1 MKPQSW
7 REIERTLKAA
17 GAVFVSS
24 CGDHF
29 KWRMPNGNSVTVPHP
44 KHEVP
49 IGTTLKI
56 YRDAGLR

>member
-7 REIERTLKAA
+7 REIERTLKAS
-17 GAVFVSS
+17 GAVFVRS

-29 KWRMPNGNSVTVPHP
+29 TWRMPSGSSVTVPHP

-49 IGTTLKI
+49 IGTTMKI